1 MTKPTGRPRKE
12 RNYLSA
18 EEKETIIREY
28 YFEGVNQEVLAKKYN
43 ASWAQVHRIILNFAA
58 ANDKSVLLMKNKPKD
73 NQAEELK
80 ALQEEV
86 LSLKKQLYDE
96 QMRADFFK
104 TMVDVAEETFNIEI
118 RKKAGTGQSKG
129 CTEKKDTQ

>member
-1 MTKPTGRPRKE
+1 MTDQTRKTPSGRI
-12 RNYLSA
+12 YLGR
-18 EEKETIIREY
+18 EDREKILREY
-28 YFEGVNQEVLAKKYN
+28 YLEKVSKEELMRRYKVSRNQIC
-43 ASWAQVHRIILNFAA
+43 RIISKFAA
-58 ANDKSVLLMKNKPKD
+58 ENDKSTLLMKNKPT
-73 NQAEELK
+73 NNAAEELK

-96 QMRADFFK
+96 QLRADFFE
-104 TMVDVAEETFNIEI
+104 TMVDVAEETFNIDI